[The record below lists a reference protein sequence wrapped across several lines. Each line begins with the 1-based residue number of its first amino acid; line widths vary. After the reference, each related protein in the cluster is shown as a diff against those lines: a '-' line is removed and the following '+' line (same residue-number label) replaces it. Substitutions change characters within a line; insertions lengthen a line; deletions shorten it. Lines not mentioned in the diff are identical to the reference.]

1 LSTREDVL
9 QMVGRMNRLGVEK
22 HSRVDVLDLPEADL
36 LEELAEASADVSLG
50 PRRGSD
56 LVLLGVQ
63 GRDNLAAVR
72 TVSRLMQ
79 GDSVLWVVY
88 PKMGADVEA
97 SDVRAAGRTQ
107 GLADVDA
114 AEISERLTAI
124 KFVIP
129 YEEASSWR

>member
-1 LSTREDVL
+1 MAARIDK
-9 QMVGRMNRLGVEK
+9 LGVEK
-22 HSRVDVLDLPEADL
+22 HSRVDVLDLPDADL

-56 LVLLGVQ
+56 LVLLGVE
-63 GRDNLAAVR
+63 GRDNLAALR

-79 GDSVLWVVY
+79 GDSILWVVY
-88 PKMGADVEA
+88 PKAGSDVGPSE
-97 SDVRAAGRTQ
+97 VRAAGRGQ

-114 AEISERLTAI
+114 AELSERLTAI